1 MLQNGETEA
10 QRSMKGDTWATQ
22 RQHPTHRSAPSSLSG
37 SGILWEIGGILWKPQ
52 EQGRE
57 KWGREKPIAATE
69 KVLQMN
75 LRLKAGEPLARG
87 RTLGSGGTGSH
98 FGVPWQRPSLT
109 ASLWSS
115 ASLPV
120 VDFPWQPEVLRSPG
134 GTGGG
139 VFSSLWVGGLPL
151 LNNSTGEWM
160 LTKDQKLVSFVHD
173 PVVCTQLIPT
183 PKPLHRLSSRPWT
196 PFPSPSP

>member
-22 RQHPTHRSAPSSLSG
+22 RQHPTHWSAPSSLSG
-37 SGILWEIGGILWKPQ
+37 SGIHWEIGGISWRPQ

-57 KWGREKPIAATE
+57 KWGREKTIAATE
-69 KVLQMN
+69 KVLQIN

-87 RTLGSGGTGSH
+87 RTFESGGTGSH
-98 FGVPWQRPSLT
+98 FGVLWQRPSLT
-109 ASLWSS
+109 TSLWSS

-120 VDFPWQPEVLRSPG
+120 VYFPWQPKVLRSRG

-139 VFSSLWVGGLPL
+139 VFSSLWVGGFL
-151 LNNSTGEWM
+151 
-160 LTKDQKLVSFVHD
+160 
-173 PVVCTQLIPT
+173 C
-183 PKPLHRLSSRPWT
+183 
-196 PFPSPSP
+196 